1 MKLRLRIEDL
11 AVDSFQAAPE
21 RAGGRGTVRGNASD
35 PNTCYPVICYS
46 GEPSCLGTCP
56 PEETCGL
63 SCGGTCIPSLCDS

>member
-11 AVDSFQAAPE
+11 AVDSFQAAPG
-21 RAGGRGTVRGNASD
+21 RSDARGTIRGNGSD
-35 PNTCYPVICYS
+35 PNTCYPVICAS
-46 GEPSCLGTCP
+46 GEASCLGTCP